1 MIPPNQF
8 QLAVQADQTKKT
20 LTKQAC
26 SSFQRNIHLT
36 VNSTALRVCK
46 NSHLKLSSGV
56 TLFLPSWCRHIFTNI
71 RISTSTLLQE
81 SCIIHNHAV
90 LLEHAFTKLW
100 IDDCIHIKLKVLA
113 YFFCKLTAPNPPERA
128 GFQLFVP
135 GCKKPSHLCFTC
147 CTSCDCPC
155 IPAKS
160 STLAHKLLRSLFSLN
175 NQIQV
180 RHYVAFTA
188 QISRKT

>member
-1 MIPPNQF
+1 VWLYFF
-8 QLAVQADQTKKT
+8 QAVATY
-20 LTKQAC
+20 
-26 SSFQRNIHLT
+26 
-36 VNSTALRVCK
+36 
-46 NSHLKLSSGV
+46 
-56 TLFLPSWCRHIFTNI
+56 FTNI
-71 RISTSTLLQE
+71 SIPTCEVLQE
-81 SCIIHNHAV
+81 SCIIYITMQCYLNM
-90 LLEHAFTKLW
+90 AFTKLW

-113 YFFCKLTAPNPPERA
+113 YFLCKLTAPNPPEIA

-188 QISRKT
+188 QISRKTWVVL